1 MNNYNFNVSMGVKE
15 MYMNLNNK
23 VQEMDNKFKE
33 IYNNPA
39 YTQAHKGQQH
49 LKLKQAIK
57 NLHSETRENAIKML
71 NEEKL
76 IMEQQQKDLFNSSVD
91 KMDRIYNLM
100 LFNIDPKRAI
110 EISIETGDIPNAIT
124 MLEVS
129 KDRIKLEEQLELE
142 KRVYNLTNTAEI
154 QHLDRLIN
162 KLSYHNSE
170 TGIITDIILDYD
182 SGDIVDYGVYTYQ
195 PIENYSEVPQDIF

>member
-1 MNNYNFNVSMGVKE
+1 MNNYKLNVSMGVKE
-15 MYMNLNNK
+15 MYLNLNK
-23 VQEMDNKFKE
+23 QVQEMDNKFKE
-33 IYNNPA
+33 LCNNPA
-39 YTQAHKGQQH
+39 YTQAYKGQQH

-57 NLHSETRENAIKML
+57 ELHSNTRDNALKML

-76 IMEQQQKDLFNSSVD
+76 IMEQKQKELFNSSVD

-100 LFNIDPKRAI
+100 LFNVDPKRAI

-129 KDRIKLEEQLELE
+129 KDRIKLEEQIELE

-162 KLSYHNSE
+162 KLSYHNSD
-170 TGIITDIILDYD
+170 TGIISDVILDYET
-182 SGDIVDYGVYTYQ
+182 SDIVDYGVYTYQ
-195 PIENYSEVPQDIF
+195 PIENYSDIPEDIF

>member
-1 MNNYNFNVSMGVKE
+1 MNNYKLNVSMGVKE
-15 MYMNLNNK
+15 MYMNLNK
-23 VQEMDNKFKE
+23 QVQEMDNKFKE
-33 IYNNPA
+33 LYNNPA
-39 YTQAHKGQQH
+39 YTQAYKSQQF

-57 NLHSETRENAIKML
+57 ELHSNTRDNALKML

-76 IMEQQQKDLFNSSVD
+76 IMKQKQKDLFNSSVD

-100 LFNIDPKRAI
+100 LFNVDPKRAI

-129 KDRIKLEEQLELE
+129 KDRIKLEEQIELE

-162 KLSYHNSE
+162 KLSYHNSD
-170 TGIITDIILDYD
+170 TGIISDVILDYET
-182 SGDIVDYGVYTYQ
+182 SDIVDYGVYTYQ
-195 PIENYSEVPQDIF
+195 PIENYSDIPEDIF